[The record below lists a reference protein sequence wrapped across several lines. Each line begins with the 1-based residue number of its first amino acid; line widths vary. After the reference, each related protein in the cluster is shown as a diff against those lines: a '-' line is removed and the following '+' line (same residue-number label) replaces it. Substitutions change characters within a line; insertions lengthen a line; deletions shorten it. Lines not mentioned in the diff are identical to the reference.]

1 MKLNEA
7 QQRIVS
13 ENMGLVG
20 KVIKDKV
27 HGVNQLGVYTYDDIF
42 QIGCIGL
49 CKAAATDRGG
59 CFSTYA
65 YRLIWNEICS
75 ALIYASRRS
84 TTECAADPEVLL
96 GCTLDAGVWDDY
108 EGIDSILDKAL
119 KETSGVTAKGIRA
132 IRLMADGYNSREI
145 GEQMGASA
153 NNVTAWVSKARSY
166 LKQRP
171 ELQGLDG
178 EYGR

>member
-1 MKLNEA
+1 M
-7 QQRIVS
+7 IS
-13 ENMGLVG
+13 
-20 KVIKDKV
+20 
-27 HGVNQLGVYTYDDIF
+27 F

-145 GEQMGASA
+145 GEQMAPA
-153 NNVTAWVSKARSY
+153 PTM
-166 LKQRP
+166 
-171 ELQGLDG
+171 
-178 EYGR
+178 

>member
-1 MKLNEA
+1 M
-7 QQRIVS
+7 
-13 ENMGLVG
+13 
-20 KVIKDKV
+20 
-27 HGVNQLGVYTYDDIF
+27 
-42 QIGCIGL
+42 
-49 CKAAATDRGG
+49 
-59 CFSTYA
+59 
-65 YRLIWNEICS
+65 
-75 ALIYASRRS
+75 
-84 TTECAADPEVLL
+84 LL

>member
-1 MKLNEA
+1 M
-7 QQRIVS
+7 
-13 ENMGLVG
+13 
-20 KVIKDKV
+20 
-27 HGVNQLGVYTYDDIF
+27 
-42 QIGCIGL
+42 
-49 CKAAATDRGG
+49 
-59 CFSTYA
+59 
-65 YRLIWNEICS
+65 
-75 ALIYASRRS
+75 
-84 TTECAADPEVLL
+84 
-96 GCTLDAGVWDDY
+96 
-108 EGIDSILDKAL
+108 